1 MTPELKNT
9 LMGLFITNVAPFIFT
24 AVSGLLGWMFLQLG
38 KLFGANAAG
47 SKKAQ
52 VIDRVFHFAQVVVA
66 ELEATVKKELPGLL
80 ADGELSA
87 ADITHL
93 RTVALA
99 RLKALAGEQGLEELQ
114 KVLGIATPQLESYL
128 SGIIEHAVG
137 KLPSAVATPEPSPA
151 APGSTSTNPR
161 ALPSP

>member
-1 MTPELKNT
+1 MSPELKNT
-9 LMGLFITNVAPFIFT
+9 LMGLFITHVAPFLFT
-24 AVSGLLGWMFLQLG
+24 GVSALLGWMFLQLG

-52 VIDRVFHFAQVVVA
+52 VIDRVFHFAQVIVA
-66 ELEATVKKELPGLL
+66 DLDATLKKELPGLI

-87 ADITHL
+87 SDITRL

-99 RLKALAGEQGLEELQ
+99 RLKALAGEQGLAELQ

-137 KLPSAVATPEPSPA
+137 KLPAATPETEPA
-151 APGSTSTNPR
+151 AVVPP
-161 ALPSP
+161 APASP